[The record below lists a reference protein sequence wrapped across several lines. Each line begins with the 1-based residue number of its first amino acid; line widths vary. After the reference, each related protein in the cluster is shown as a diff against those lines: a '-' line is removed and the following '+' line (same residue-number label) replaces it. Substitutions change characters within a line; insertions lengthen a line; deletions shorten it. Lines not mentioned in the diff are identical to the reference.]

1 MVSYLITGAGR
12 GLGLE
17 LVKQLLPL
25 PHSDV
30 SLILAATRSSPS
42 PALQSLIDS
51 SNGRVAHISVAITDK
66 SSISAAIPEIEKK
79 LNGKGLDVLINNAG
93 VMHFT
98 SDGIVGMSDL
108 REVFDINV
116 QAVQDVTAAFL
127 PLLKKGGLKK
137 VVNM

>member
-1 MVSYLITGAGR
+1 MASYLITGAGR
-12 GLGLE
+12 GLGFE
-17 LVKQLLPL
+17 LVKQLLLL
-25 PHSDV
+25 PQADA

-42 PALQSLIDS
+42 PALQELIDS
-51 SNGRVAHISVAITDK
+51 SNGRVAHISVTITNK
-66 SSISAAIPEIEKK
+66 SSISAAIPEVEKK

-93 VMHFT
+93 VMPFT
-98 SDGIVGMSDL
+98 SGGIAAMSDL

-116 QAVQDVTAAFL
+116 QAVQDVTTAFL